1 MKKALLTILILF
13 TLTIVK
19 AQKNDTT
26 KEGPIFTSVEQ
37 MPQFP
42 GGSAA
47 FINFLSNNLQYPVK
61 AVIEKVQ
68 GKVFISFF
76 VEKDGSLSEIKILRS
91 VSAEIDSEAVRVIK
105 KSPKWKPAIQNGMAV
120 KTSFTLPIS
129 FKLPSFVQT
138 DSLKIF
144 TAVEHMPSFPGGSEK
159 FIQCLQD
166 SLRYPAEPRRNKIQG
181 KVMIDFIVERDGSL
195 SNFRIISSPSIDFSN
210 EAIRLLKDSPKWT
223 PGIQNGNSARIMYTA
238 FVYFKFKTEDQQ

>member
-13 TLTIVK
+13 TLTNVK

-26 KEGPIFTSVEQ
+26 KESPIFTSVEQ
-37 MPQFP
+37 MPEFP
-42 GGSAA
+42 GGPAA

-61 AVIEKVQ
+61 AVTEKVQ

-76 VEKDGSLSEIKILRS
+76 VEKDGSLSEVKILRS
-91 VSAEIDSEAVRVIK
+91 LSAEIDSEAVRVIK
-105 KSPKWKPAIQNGMAV
+105 KSPKWKPGIQNGRAV
-120 KTSFTLPIS
+120 RTSFTLPIN

-144 TAVEHMPSFPGGSEK
+144 TAVEHMPSFPGGWEK
-159 FIQCLQD
+159 FNQYLQD
-166 SLRYPAEPRRNKIQG
+166 SLRYPAEPRRNKLQG

-195 SNFRIISSPSIDFSN
+195 SNFRIISSPSTDFSN

-223 PGIQNGNSARIMYTA
+223 PGIQNGNSARVLNTA
-238 FVYFKFKTEDQQ
+238 VVYFRFKTEDQQ